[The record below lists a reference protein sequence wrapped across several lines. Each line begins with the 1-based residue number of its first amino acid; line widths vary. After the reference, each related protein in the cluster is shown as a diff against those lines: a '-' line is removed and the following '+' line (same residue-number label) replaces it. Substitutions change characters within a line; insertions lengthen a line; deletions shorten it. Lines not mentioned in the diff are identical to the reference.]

1 MKIWR
6 NIVITFVVLAGIGV
20 FRVPIIQAVSA
31 GYNSTVRVVS
41 STGTVLD
48 GVASAV
54 TANYTSTVRIVD
66 STGHVLD
73 SFGGGSGTVTS
84 PALAAYTGSVGL
96 TGTQFNGGDFVKN
109 LCMNGVCPVTAFGA
123 SGSTATCSGTIAANS
138 TSLAVSVCSPSNDF
152 QTGQYV
158 LIPQAGP
165 AALPTGAMPT
175 VTAAGTFGAGASTWG
190 YKVSYRD
197 RWGGQK
203 TASTEVTIATG
214 QTTASGV
221 NYAKVVLGAQAGGYS
236 YDDVCVYRTTAPGS
250 IATGLIGVIPG
261 SATSATLGDT
271 NLPVISITA
280 CPAAPPASDTNQ
292 YLVAKITAGGG
303 TATLTLG
310 TAASSVA
317 PGTAMTIIH
326 DETQAFQN
334 AVNAAATIGGRV
346 QVPAGTYY
354 LDQPSIWNGSAWVY
368 TNPTDTSAT
377 SNEQLGTVH
386 LASGVTIQGDD
397 YSSSILKT
405 PYQVAL
411 QSYTLAVANPTA
423 TRTPGAPC
431 NSGASADFVKKL
443 INNAFRGASI
453 VTTTTASDAGT
464 FTVGQ
469 RVYIGGG
476 VVSGN
481 VSCTNTALTVMRVVT
496 GVDTSTGNVNIY
508 PALDNDFPYG
518 TAGTASFIA
527 DATPWTYHDVTVQNL
542 TIDSTSGNSAITLQS
557 TLHGRIDRVALT
569 SEKWS
574 TSLNVSGAE
583 DVMITNSPLWYS
595 TGGEEIDQ
603 ASEITF
609 DHNIIKQ
616 ESGSAQLSF
625 DEGSMG
631 VKFTNNEVAS
641 DDHLTGLNN
650 RTATIIE
657 NQVTCANNVQIEGNT
672 FKQTGTNVATNEI
685 FNQPSACN
693 ATGQPLPFN
702 WRIHANHIQ
711 QYAPVGIALGI
722 TESGSAI
729 VNQVISDN
737 DIWIDAGVSSS
748 YGIKVLAGQIL
759 NNTISAVGSHM
770 GGIIGVAT
778 AAAIT
783 EPLSI
788 QGNSLKSD
796 GSQICL
802 QINNTAAMPL
812 YVHRNAC
819 VTTGAAI
826 SLLQT
831 INSTNYPTTYID
843 QQDAFGAGAYTAGLP
858 YAFGATHGALPPT
871 SVASGSFTTGSTD
884 NYFEVSGATVFTTGN
899 IVTFQKAFA
908 KTPTCTCSDETTTT
922 AILGCPTTTT
932 TARTGLGAIANDTIT
947 CTVSGF

>member
-1 MKIWR
+1 MKIWQR
-6 NIVITFVVLAGIGV
+6 LIVILALLAISS
-20 FRVPIIQAVSA
+20 PSWALQAVSGA
-31 GYNSTVRVVS
+31 TSDSPGGAAGGVLSGSYPDPTLSTTGLSGYN
-41 STGTVLD
+41 
-48 GVASAV
+48 
-54 TANYTSTVRIVD
+54 
-66 STGHVLD
+66 
-73 SFGGGSGTVTS
+73 
-84 PALAAYTGSVGL
+84 GSVGI
-96 TGTQFNGGDFVKN
+96 TGNQFNGGDFVKN
-109 LCMNGVCPVTAFGA
+109 LCVNGVCPVTAFGA

-138 TSLAVSVCSPSNDF
+138 TSLAVTACSPSNDF

-165 AALPTGAMPT
+165 AALPTGATPT

-261 SATSATLGDT
+261 SATNATLGDT

-280 CPAAPPASDTNQ
+280 CPAFPPGADTNQ

-310 TAASSVA
+310 AAASSVA

-368 TNPTDTSAT
+368 TNPTDTSAS
-377 SNEQLGTVH
+377 SNEQFGTVH
-386 LASGVTIQGDD
+386 LASGVTVQGDD

-423 TRTPGAPC
+423 TRIPGAPC
-431 NSGASADFVKKL
+431 NSGSSADFTKKL
-443 INNAFRGASI
+443 INNAFRGASL
-453 VTTTTASDAGT
+453 VTTTTASDAST
-464 FTVGQ
+464 YSVGQ

-481 VSCTNTALTVMRVVT
+481 VSCGNTSLIVMRVVT
-496 GVDTSTGNVNIY
+496 GVDASTGNVFIY

-542 TIDSTSGNSAITLQS
+542 TIDSTSGNSALSFNS
-557 TLHGRIDRVALT
+557 TMHARADRVALT

-574 TSLNVSGAE
+574 TSLNFSGAE
-583 DVMITNSPLWYS
+583 DVMFTNSPLWYS
-595 TGGEEIDQ
+595 SGGEEIDQ
-603 ASEITF
+603 GNEIVF
-609 DHNIIKQ
+609 DHDILKQ

-631 VKFTNNEVAS
+631 IKFTNNDVSS

-657 NQVTCANNVQIEGNT
+657 HQVTCANNVQIEGNT
-672 FKQTGTNVATNEI
+672 FKQTGINVATNEI
-685 FNQPSACN
+685 IAEPNACN

-711 QYAPVGIALGI
+711 QYTPVGIALGI
-722 TESGSAI
+722 TESASVA
-729 VNQVISDN
+729 NQIISDN
-737 DIWIDAGVSSS
+737 DIWVNAGVSSS
-748 YGIKVLAGQIL
+748 YGIKVLGGEVINNQI
-759 NNTISAVGSHM
+759 NAIGSHI

-778 AAAIT
+778 AAAVT
-783 EPLSI
+783 EPLIIS
-788 QGNSLKSD
+788 GNSLKSD
-796 GSQICL
+796 GSQVCL

-819 VTTGAAI
+819 VSTGAPI
-826 SLLQT
+826 SLVQT
-831 INSTNYPTTYID
+831 INATNYPTTYID
-843 QQDAFGAGAYTAGLP
+843 QQDAFGAAAYTAGLSF
-858 YAFGATHGALPPT
+858 AFGATHGILPPT
-871 SVASGSFTTGSTD
+871 SAGSGTLTTGSTD
-884 NYFEVSGATVFTTGN
+884 NYFELTGTTAFTDT
-899 IVTFQKAFA
+899 ITFQKAFA
-908 KTPTCTCSDETTTT
+908 KKPVCTCSDETTQVALSCLVSTTT
-922 AILGCPTTTT
+922 AIIGGG
-932 TARTGLGAIANDTIT
+932 TGSDG
-947 CTVSGF
+947 VSCAVTGF